1 MEVSEE
7 RKQKLWD
14 AVINNYLNRSDLQP
28 QERTKKMLMEEYNLT
43 LSKVDML
50 IKKLRR
56 QGLVESR
63 ETVVDGKRCAA
74 YTIIEK

>member
-1 MEVSEE
+1 MEISEE

-14 AVINNYLNRSDLQP
+14 AVINGYLNRSDLQP

-43 LSKVDML
+43 LSKVDVL
-50 IKKLRR
+50 IKRLRR